1 MSELKDKLKE
11 AISSILPIAIIM
23 TLASIILQFSIQ
35 TTISIISSTLLLII
49 GVTLFTYGAEISM
62 IEIGKTIASSL
73 VKSKKPL
80 LIIIVALIV
89 GIIITVAEPDLKVL
103 ASQMTAIP
111 STTLI
116 LCVGLGVG
124 IFLALAAI
132 RILFQIDLKKIIAF
146 FYLLLLA
153 FIFISNKGMV
163 PISFD
168 SGGVTTGPMS
178 VPFIIAMGIGFSKA
192 RPRKEAKE
200 NSFGLVAL
208 CSIGPILTVL
218 ILGLLMPSNLTYTY
232 DIAPQVTSFGLLLK
246 NYLHEIL
253 PIIKDVLISLL
264 PILGVFVIFNIITK
278 KVKPKKIKSIF
289 FGLTVTLI
297 GLALFFLGVN
307 VGYMPNAYLIGME
320 LHDTL
325 GMLTILFGIVIGFVI
340 VRAEPAVSVLT
351 EQIEEMTEGSLK
363 KSLLTNTIAC
373 GVAVAVALSITRV
386 MTGMPI
392 TWFLVIGYLIA
403 LALMIFTPKIFT
415 MVAFDSGGAVSGPMT
430 TSFLLPF
437 IIGICCA
444 HGGNVLTDAFGLVAF
459 VALSP
464 LITIQVLGIVY
475 KIISNKKTK
484 DTKLDETIVELDWRR
499 AYE

>member
-1 MSELKDKLKE
+1 MLELKDKFKE
-11 AISSILPIAIIM
+11 AISSILPIAIVM
-23 TLASIILQFSIQ
+23 IITSVILGFSIQ
-35 TTISIISSTLLLII
+35 ATLTVIISTILLIL
-49 GVTLFTYGAEISM
+49 GVTLFTYGAELSM
-62 IEIGKTIASSL
+62 IEIGKTIASTL
-73 VKSKKPL
+73 VKTKKSI
-80 LIIIVALIV
+80 LIIGVALIV
-89 GIIITVAEPDLKVL
+89 GIIITIAEPDLKVL
-103 ASQMTAIP
+103 ATQMTAIS

-116 LCVGLGVG
+116 ICVGLGVG

-146 FYLLLLA
+146 FYLILLA
-153 FIFISNKGMV
+153 MIFISNKGMV

-218 ILGLLMPSNLTYTY
+218 LLGLLMPSNLTYTY
-232 DIAPQVTSFGLLLK
+232 DIAPEVASLSLLIK
-246 NYLHEIL
+246 NFLHEIL
-253 PIIKDVLISLL
+253 PVIKDVSISLL
-264 PILGVFVIFNIITK
+264 PIFLVFLIFNIITK
-278 KVKPKKIKSIF
+278 KVKTKKLKTIIAGLVITLL
-289 FGLTVTLI
+289 GLT
-297 GLALFFLGVN
+297 LFFIGVN
-307 VGYMPNAYLIGME
+307 VGYMPNAYLLGMK

-325 GMLTILFGIVIGFVI
+325 GLLTILFGVVIGFVI

-373 GVAVAVALSITRV
+373 GVSVAVALSITRV

-392 TWFLVIGYLIA
+392 TWILVVGYLTA
-403 LALMIFTPKIFT
+403 LILMIFTPKIFT

-437 IIGICCA
+437 IIGICYA
-444 HGGNVLTDAFGLVAF
+444 HKGNVLTDAFGLVAL

-464 LITIQVLGIVY
+464 LITIQLLGIVY
-475 KIISNKKTK
+475 RIISNRKPKQEM
-484 DTKLDETIVELDWRR
+484 LDETIIDFDWR
-499 AYE
+499 ASYE